1 MQNFIFFDID
11 GTIISEDGYLPESA
25 VRAIQA
31 ARKKGNATFIN
42 TGRTAMNVDPFLRK
56 IGFDGYVYG
65 CGTELEYDGK
75 VLFHEKQTPAC
86 SREMVELVRRTNVA
100 VLYERSD
107 AMFIDRSTRILPD
120 LQNLLKLYESKHVTV
135 SDLPDDADW
144 YTDKFVICT
153 TSRAIWL
160 HFRQG

>member
-1 MQNFIFFDID
+1 MKNFIFFDID

-31 ARKKGNATFIN
+31 ARKKGNATLIN
-42 TGRTAMNVDPFLRK
+42 TGRTAMNVDPFLRE
-56 IGFDGYVYG
+56 IGFDGYIYG

-75 VLFHEKQTPAC
+75 VLFHEKQTPAR

-107 AMFIDRSTRILPD
+107 AIFIDRKARTLPNLQSSTKASSCRSPMCRRMG
-120 LQNLLKLYESKHVTV
+120 TG
-135 SDLPDDADW
+135 
-144 YTDKFVICT
+144 TR
-153 TSRAIWL
+153 TSLSSGMTAKAIWRVS
-160 HFRQG
+160 RQV

>member
-1 MQNFIFFDID
+1 
-11 GTIISEDGYLPESA
+11 
-25 VRAIQA
+25 
-31 ARKKGNATFIN
+31 
-42 TGRTAMNVDPFLRK
+42 MNVDPFLRE

-107 AMFIDRSTRILPD
+107 AMFIDRSTRILPYLQD
-120 LQNLLKLYESKHVTV
+120 LLNLYEASM
-135 SDLPDDADW
+135 
-144 YTDKFVICT
+144 
-153 TSRAIWL
+153 
-160 HFRQG
+160 